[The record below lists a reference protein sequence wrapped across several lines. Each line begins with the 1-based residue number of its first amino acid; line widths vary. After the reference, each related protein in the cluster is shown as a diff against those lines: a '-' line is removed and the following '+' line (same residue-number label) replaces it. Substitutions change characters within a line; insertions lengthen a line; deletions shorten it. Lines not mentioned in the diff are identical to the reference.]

1 VIVKRKQ
8 FILLRLVRLELL
20 LKRNW
25 ITAHYKVLGAA
36 VVTSIVLWH
45 ELLDSDSVSFV
56 DDIIFVVS
64 S

>member
-1 VIVKRKQ
+1 MIVKRKQ

-25 ITAHYKVLGAA
+25 ITAHYKVLRAA